1 MPLRSKSV
9 DNFTVLDEIGAQIS
23 HSERLHQFVQEIVQA
38 EVRKLAI
45 SLMFPLLEK
54 FIMPIKLVYGQQT

>member
-1 MPLRSKSV
+1 MPLRSIRV
-9 DNFTVLDEIGAQIS
+9 DNLTVLDEIGAQIS
-23 HSERLHQFVQEIVQA
+23 PSERLHNLVQVIAQA

-54 FIMPIKLVYGQQT
+54 FIMPIKLV

>member
-1 MPLRSKSV
+1 MPSSSV
-9 DNFTVLDEIGAQIS
+9 GIENFAVINEVGAQIIPA
-23 HSERLHQFVQEIVQA
+23 ERLHSLVEQIVRS

-54 FIMPIKLVYGQQT
+54 YNMPIKLV

>member
-1 MPLRSKSV
+1 MPSSSV
-9 DNFTVLDEIGAQIS
+9 GIENFAVINEVGAQIS
-23 HSERLHQFVQEIVQA
+23 PAERLHSLVEQIVRS

-54 FIMPIKLVYGQQT
+54 FNMPIKLV

>member
-1 MPLRSKSV
+1 MPSSGGIESYALINEV
-9 DNFTVLDEIGAQIS
+9 GAQIS
-23 HSERLHQFVQEIVQA
+23 PSERLHSLVEQIVRS

-54 FIMPIKLVYGQQT
+54 SNMPIKLV

>member
-1 MPLRSKSV
+1 MMLSSV
-9 DNFTVLDEIGAQIS
+9 GIENFAVLDEVGAQIS
-23 HSERLHQFVQEIVQA
+23 PSERLDSLLEQIVPA

-54 FIMPIKLVYGQQT
+54 FNMPIKLV

>member
-9 DNFTVLDEIGAQIS
+9 DNSTMLDEIGTQIS
-23 HSERLHQFVQEIVQA
+23 PSKRLHNLVQEIAQA

-54 FIMPIKLVYGQQT
+54 FIMPIKLV